1 MDESK
6 KSVLLYTD
14 WAEPLRTLPLEDVGR
29 LFLAIL
35 DYTDTGLAPGFEN
48 PAAAMA
54 FQFVRLRLD
63 ANTQKWDEIRQKR
76 QKAGALGGKQR
87 QANAAF
93 ARQTGQNQANQAVTV
108 PVPEPGPVPEPEP
121 VPVPENGTET
131 GFSSSK
137 PPSPEAGM
145 TTTTTPEQVW
155 IQLGLGS
162 QVSPALQRLLDDCR
176 AKGVEDPVL
185 AEAIRRTA
193 EYEASA
199 PLPYLRASLERAIA
213 QGCKTLAQF
222 QAAHSGSGRG
232 QRVDRE
238 TPSGRDFLAD
248 AATRPFRRK
257 RRD

>member
-108 PVPEPGPVPEPEP
+108 PVPEP

-176 AKGVEDPVL
+176 AKGVEDAVL

>member
-108 PVPEPGPVPEPEP
+108 PVPEPEP
-121 VPVPENGTET
+121 VPVPETGTET

-137 PPSPEAGM
+137 PPSPEEG
-145 TTTTTPEQVW
+145 TTTMTPEQVW

-176 AKGVEDPVL
+176 AKGVEDAVL

-222 QAAHSGSGRG
+222 QAAHSGSGRD
-232 QRVDRE
+232 QRVDRPA
-238 TPSGRDFLAD
+238 PSGRDFLAD

>member
-108 PVPEPGPVPEPEP
+108 PVPEP

-176 AKGVEDPVL
+176 AKGVEDAVL

-199 PLPYLRASLERAIA
+199 PLPYLRASLERTIA

>member
-87 QANAAF
+87 QANVAF

-108 PVPEPGPVPEPEP
+108 PVPEPEP
-121 VPVPENGTET
+121 VPVPVPETGTGT

-145 TTTTTPEQVW
+145 TTTTPEQVW

-176 AKGVEDPVL
+176 AKGVEDAVL

>member
-108 PVPEPGPVPEPEP
+108 PVPEPEP
-121 VPVPENGTET
+121 VPVPETGTGT
-131 GFSSSK
+131 IFSSSK

-145 TTTTTPEQVW
+145 TTTTPEQVW

-176 AKGVEDPVL
+176 AKGVEDAVL

-232 QRVDRE
+232 QRVDRPA
-238 TPSGRDFLAD
+238 PSGRDFLAD

>member
-93 ARQTGQNQANQAVTV
+93 ARQTQANQAVTV
-108 PVPEPGPVPEPEP
+108 PVPEPEPVPEPVP
-121 VPVPENGTET
+121 VPVPENGTGT
-131 GFSSSK
+131 IFSSSK

-145 TTTTTPEQVW
+145 TTTMTPEQVW

-176 AKGVEDPVL
+176 AKGVEDAVL

-199 PLPYLRASLERAIA
+199 PLPYLRASLERTIA

-232 QRVDRE
+232 QRVDRPA
-238 TPSGRDFLAD
+238 PSGRDFLAD

>member
-108 PVPEPGPVPEPEP
+108 PVPEPEP
-121 VPVPENGTET
+121 VPVPETGTGT

-145 TTTTTPEQVW
+145 TTTTPEQVW

>member
-108 PVPEPGPVPEPEP
+108 PVPEPEP
-121 VPVPENGTET
+121 VPVPVPETEPGT

-145 TTTTTPEQVW
+145 TTMTPEQVW

-176 AKGVEDPVL
+176 AKGVEDAVL

-232 QRVDRE
+232 QRVDRPA
-238 TPSGRDFLAD
+238 PSGRDFLAD